1 MKPIPVMKMWLTDNQ
16 QDIVKSDFVENY
28 PSLSEKL
35 IDRTLASLAGDNHIM
50 VFPADFKDT
59 EDLNQDSKILE
70 TVNDNL
76 KTQNLIGFLGY
87 QGEELTIHSRFS
99 QNEQDY
105 FLHYLLQKVLHIN
118 LVDFSISLSFEEQI
132 YHLLIYLFPR
142 YLQNALRKGIYK
154 EYRAVHYNDSHLRG
168 NIDIARHL
176 RDNTP
181 FAGKIAYQTREMT
194 FDNPMMN
201 LIRHVIEVIKQKGTS
216 AHHILEGTPLVKQ
229 FVTEVIAAT
238 PNYNPF
244 DRAKVVRQNRLNP
257 IKHAYYHEYRQLQ
270 RLCLMILERREHDLR
285 QTNDKFHGILFDIS
299 WLWEEYLALLLKEE
313 YQHPNNRKK
322 TGGVSF
328 FSSRTHTVYPDF
340 YRKDKRLILD
350 AKYKR
355 LETSEKGISR
365 EDLYQLTSYLHIFEA
380 DKAGLLYPHTNQTEY
395 SYIGQLAGFGGELFK
410 MGLKIPQGMS
420 NYKEFVQAMATE
432 EDLFLNKIQNENQ
445 P

>member
-1 MKPIPVMKMWLTDNQ
+1 MMWLTDNQ
-16 QDIVKSDFVENY
+16 HNISKAEFRENY
-28 PSLSEKL
+28 PSLSELL
-35 IDRTLASLAGDNHIM
+35 IDQTLVSLVDEKNILI
-50 VFPADFKDT
+50 FPSHLGET
-59 EDLNQDSKILE
+59 EDLEQDSKVFE
-70 TVNDNL
+70 TVNDKL
-76 KTQNLIGFLGY
+76 KTQNIIGFLGY
-87 QGEELTIHSRFS
+87 GGEKLTIHSRFS
-99 QNEQDY
+99 QDEKDY
-105 FLHYLLQKVLHIN
+105 FLHYLLQRVLNIN
-118 LVDFSISLSFEEQI
+118 IVDFSVSLSYDEQI
-132 YHLLIYLFPR
+132 YQLLAYLFPH
-142 YLQNALRKGIYK
+142 YLQNAMRKGLYK
-154 EYRAVHYNDSHLRG
+154 EYKEFHYNDSNVRG

-176 RDNTP
+176 RENTP
-181 FAGKIAYQTREMT
+181 FTGRIAYHTREMT
-194 FDNPMMN
+194 FDNPVMN
-201 LIRHVIEVIKQKGTS
+201 LVRHVIEVIKQKDG
-216 AHHILEGTPLVKQ
+216 HILEGSPLIKQ
-229 FVTEVIAAT
+229 FVLEVISVT

-244 DRAKVVRQNRLNP
+244 ERAKLIRYNRINP
-257 IKHAYYHEYRQLQ
+257 VKHAYYHEYRQLQ

-410 MGLKIPQGMS
+410 MGLKIPQGVS

-432 EDLFLNKIQNENQ
+432 EALFLNKIQNENQ

>member
-1 MKPIPVMKMWLTDNQ
+1 MWLTDNQ
-16 QDIVKSDFVENY
+16 YNISKSDFKENY
-28 PSLSEKL
+28 PNLSEAL
-35 IDRTLASLAGDNHIM
+35 IDQTLGTLVDEKNILI
-50 VFPADFKDT
+50 FPSHLGET
-59 EDLNQDSKILE
+59 EDLEQDSKIFE
-70 TVNDNL
+70 TVNDKL
-76 KTQNLIGFLGY
+76 KAQNIVGFLGY
-87 QGEELTIHSRFS
+87 GKEKLTIHSRFS
-99 QNEQDY
+99 QGEGDY
-105 FLHYLLQKVLHIN
+105 FLHYLLQRVLNIN
-118 LVDFSISLSFEEQI
+118 IVDFSVSLSYEEQI
-132 YHLLIYLFPR
+132 YQLLAYLFPY
-142 YLQNALRKGIYK
+142 YLQNAMRKGLYK
-154 EYRAVHYNDSHLRG
+154 EYKAFHYNDSNVRG

-176 RDNTP
+176 RENIP
-181 FAGKIAYQTREMT
+181 FTGRIAYHTREMT

-201 LIRHVIEVIKQKGTS
+201 LIRHVIAVIKQRGAS
-216 AHHILEGTPLVKQ
+216 AHHILEGTPLITQ
-229 FVTEVIAAT
+229 FVAEVIAAT
-238 PNYNPF
+238 PNYNLF

-270 RLCLMILERREHDLR
+270 QLCLMILDRREHDLKSSS
-285 QTNDKFHGILFDIS
+285 DKIYGILFDIS
-299 WLWEEYLALLLKEE
+299 WLWEEYLAILLTED
-313 YQHPNNRKK
+313 YIHPNNRKK

-340 YRKDKRLILD
+340 YRKDKKLILD

-355 LETSEKGISR
+355 LENSEKGISR

-410 MGLKIPQGMS
+410 MGLKIPQGVS